1 METLT
6 QGNIWLSY
14 YTFSLK
20 MSALSLPDL
29 VKKKKKKEPLIS
41 TMRETSELWQEKELF
56 SSYCGHYLKETAR
69 LLPQLLKD
77 LGTYSQKGDR
87 VL

>member
-29 VKKKKKKEPLIS
+29 VKKKKKEPLIS
-41 TMRETSELWQEKELF
+41 TMS
-56 SSYCGHYLKETAR
+56 
-69 LLPQLLKD
+69 
-77 LGTYSQKGDR
+77 
-87 VL
+87 